1 MNYENLD
8 MIIDLRH
15 DLHRIPELSMMEYKT
30 MDMIR
35 SFLEEH
41 TGLEIVIHKGWMYAV
56 KKGVKDLPP
65 IAFRA
70 DMDALPIE
78 EKLPVDH
85 NSCHEGRAHKCG
97 HDGHCAALCG
107 LALELDQIETARS
120 VYLIFQPG
128 EETGQGAKICRSLIR
143 EKGIAEIYAIH
154 NLSGYPENSF
164 VYRRGLTQPASEG
177 LQIRLSGKT
186 SHASAPEEGRN
197 PAAAISH
204 IVLKAKELAES
215 RSRGMVLST
224 VTGIQMGSGDFGIS
238 PGEGELC
245 LTIRAEYEDEMKL
258 LEGDILSYAKTVC
271 TDEGLSMEYAIR
283 DYFPETRNHD
293 SSLEKALAAAKS
305 MGLHL
310 IPMKEMWRAS
320 EDFGWYLKECPG
332 AIIYIGNGVD
342 YPGLHTGGYD
352 FNDHILETAV
362 DLFVTCTSPDDQ
374 P

>member
-1 MNYENLD
+1 
-8 MIIDLRH
+8 
-15 DLHRIPELSMMEYKT
+15 MMEYKT

-35 SFLEEH
+35 RFLEDH
-41 TGLEIVIHKGWMYAV
+41 TELEIFPREGWLYAV
-56 KKGVKDLPP
+56 KIGRKDLPP

-78 EKLPVDH
+78 EDISLAYHSSHD
-85 NSCHEGRAHKCG
+85 GRSHKCG

-107 LALELDQIETARS
+107 LALELDQIETDRS

-128 EETGQGAKICRSLIR
+128 EETGQGAKICKSLIR
-143 EKGIAEIYAIH
+143 EKGIAEIYACH
-154 NLSGYPENSF
+154 NLGGYPENSF
-164 VYRRGLTQPASEG
+164 VYRKGLTQPASEG

-204 IVLKAKELAES
+204 IVLKVRELTGS

-224 VTGIQMGSGDFGIS
+224 VTGIKMGSDDFGIS

-258 LEGDILSYAKTVC
+258 LEEGILSYAKRVC
-271 TDEGLSMEYAIR
+271 ADEGLSMQYVIR

-293 SSLEKALAAAKS
+293 LSLGRALAAAES
-305 MGLHL
+305 MGLPM
-310 IPMKEMWRAS
+310 IPMKKMWRAS

-332 AIIYIGNGVD
+332 AMIYIGNGVD
-342 YPGLHTGGYD
+342 YPGLHTGEYD
-352 FNDHILETAV
+352 FNDHILETVV
-362 DLFVTCTSPDDQ
+362 DLFVILAREVE
-374 P
+374 